1 MNRNNY
7 LFLILLFFCS
17 TNLLS
22 AQSVEDKKPIKVK
35 FGGYVHSLFTYD
47 TRQTVS
53 AREGFILL
61 YPKDELLD
69 GNGKD
74 INKGG
79 VYNMAVIQSRVNAK
93 ITGPDILGAKTSGLL
108 EAEWIGNAESDV
120 NGMRL
125 RHAFVNFNWG
135 KTSLLVGQTWS
146 PLFVAEV
153 FPATVGA
160 NAGLPFKPF
169 ARNPQ
174 IRLTHKTKNWKFLAA
189 LASER
194 DYTSKGPNVTDPTK
208 VESGNKYLRNAGLPI
223 IQAQIHYYA
232 GKHLIGAS
240 AEYKNIKPTIE
251 TSTGYKA
258 DETLSSYALMGY
270 FKLNFKP
277 ITFKAQA
284 TYGSNM
290 TDVLMLGGYAAKSL
304 NPVTNEA
311 SYTAIKVLGTWADI
325 SYQKNDYT
333 LALVAAYS
341 KNYGADDNVVP
352 GMIYSRSQNIG
363 ELYRIAP
370 RVCKKINNLK
380 VELEAEYTA
389 AAYADSTVGAI
400 NEKAEVIHSHWVG
413 NTRISV
419 GLYYFF

>member
-17 TNLLS
+17 TSLLS
-22 AQSVEDKKPIKVK
+22 AQSKEDKKPVKVK
-35 FGGYVHSLFTYD
+35 FGGFVHSLFTYD

-53 AREGFILL
+53 AREGLIFL
-61 YPKDELLD
+61 YPQDEKLD
-69 GNGKD
+69 ANGKD
-74 INKGG
+74 LNKGG
-79 VYNMAVIQSRVNAK
+79 VYNMAVLLTRVNAK
-93 ITGPDILGAKTSGLL
+93 LSGPDVLGAKTTGLI
-108 EAEWIGNAESDV
+108 EAEFVGNSDSDA
-120 NGMRL
+120 NGLRM
-125 RHAFVNFNWG
+125 RHAYINLDWG
-135 KTSLLVGQTWS
+135 KTSLLIGQTWS
-146 PLFVAEV
+146 PLFVTEV
-153 FPATVGA
+153 FPTTVSA
-160 NAGLPFKPF
+160 NSGLPFKPF

-174 IRLTHKTKNWKFLAA
+174 VRLTHKTDNWKFLAA

-194 DYTSKGPNVTDPTK
+194 DFASKGPNVADPTK
-208 VESGNKYLRNAGLPI
+208 VETGNKYLRNAGLPI
-223 IQAQIHYYA
+223 VQGQVHYYA

-258 DETLSSYALMGY
+258 DETLSSWALMGY
-270 FKLNFKP
+270 FKLNFNP

-290 TDVLMLGGYAAKSL
+290 TDALMLGGYAAKSL
-304 NPVTNEA
+304 NSVTMEA
-311 SYTAIKVLGTWADI
+311 SYTPIKVLGTWAEV
-325 SYQKNDYT
+325 SYKKNDMQYAV
-333 LALVAAYS
+333 LAGYS

-370 RVCKKINNLK
+370 RVSKKINNLK

-389 AAYADSTVGAI
+389 AAYANLGGM
-400 NEKAEVIHSHWVG
+400 NEKAEVISSHWVG